1 VVFDTFASMLS
12 IFPEYWIPVF
22 IFIARVV
29 DVSMGTLRII
39 FVSRGMRMR
48 AALLGFVEVLLWII
62 IVAQIFQ
69 NLDNWVNYI
78 AYAGG
83 FSVGTFLG
91 ITFERKLKVG
101 TVIIRV
107 ITNDDAS
114 GLVSRLENAGFMIT
128 RVEAEGG
135 KGPVEII
142 FTIIKRKRWNE
153 AVEIIESFDQE
164 AFYSV
169 EDVKYSSAEES
180 DKIPLPISRSA
191 FDRLLRIR
199 KGI

>member
-1 VVFDTFASMLS
+1 MLS
-12 IFPEYWIPVF
+12 IFPEYWIPLF
-22 IFIARVV
+22 IFVARVV

-39 FVSRGMRMR
+39 FVSRGMRIR
-48 AALLGFVEVLLWII
+48 AALLGFIEVLLWII
-62 IVAQIFQ
+62 IVAQVFQ

-101 TVIIRV
+101 TIIIRV
-107 ITNDDAS
+107 ITNEDAS
-114 GLVSRLENAGFMIT
+114 GLISRLKNAGFMIT
-128 RVEAEGG
+128 RVGAEGG

-153 AVEIIESFDQE
+153 AVDIIESFDKE

-169 EDVKYSSAEES
+169 EDVKYTSAGES
-180 DKIPLPISRSA
+180 NKIPLPLSRSA

>member
-1 VVFDTFASMLS
+1 MLS
-12 IFPEYWIPVF
+12 IFPEYWIPLF
-22 IFIARVV
+22 IFVARVV

-39 FVSRGMRMR
+39 FVSRGMRIR
-48 AALLGFVEVLLWII
+48 AALLGFVEVLLWLI
-62 IVAQIFQ
+62 IVTQIFQ

-107 ITNDDAS
+107 ITNEDAS
-114 GLVSRLENAGFMIT
+114 GLISRLKNAGFMIT
-128 RVEAEGG
+128 RVGAEGG
-135 KGPVEII
+135 NGPVEII

-153 AVEIIESFDQE
+153 AIEIIESFDKE

-180 DKIPLPISRSA
+180 NKIPLPLSRSA